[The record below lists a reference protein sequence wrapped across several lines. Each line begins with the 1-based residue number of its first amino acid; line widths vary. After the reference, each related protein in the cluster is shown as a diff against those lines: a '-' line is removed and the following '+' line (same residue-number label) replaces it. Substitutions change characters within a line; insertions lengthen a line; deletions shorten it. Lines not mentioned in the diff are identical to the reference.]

1 MGFLYDERDSDSPFI
16 DTIMRGRT
24 EGNGITIRPAES
36 CWHMVVVKTG
46 GTVLPLIVGPLT
58 AAGSLVYIEGVEL
71 LWIKFKIGTYMPH
84 MPIKDMLNRETTL
97 PGAAG
102 ASFWLNGSAWHIP
115 TFENADTFADR
126 LVRANI
132 LARDP
137 VIDAALQEL
146 PQDIAPRTVRHRFL
160 HTTGLTQNH
169 IRQVER
175 AQRAAALLQSG
186 VSILDAVFEA
196 GYYDQPHLTRS
207 LKQWIGQTPAQL
219 IQMRPPG

>member
-1 MGFLYDERDSDSPFI
+1 MQVTLVGGEFF
-16 DTIMRGRT
+16 
-24 EGNGITIRPAES
+24 GIIFK
-36 CWHMVVVKTG
+36 H
-46 GTVLPLIVGPLT
+46 GTVLPYLP
-58 AAGSLVYIEGVEL
+58 ASALVDGDV
-71 LWIKFKIGTYMPH
+71 
-84 MPIKDMLNRETTL
+84 DL
-97 PGAAG
+97 PDASSK
-102 ASFWLNGSAWHIP
+102 SFWLNGSAWHIP